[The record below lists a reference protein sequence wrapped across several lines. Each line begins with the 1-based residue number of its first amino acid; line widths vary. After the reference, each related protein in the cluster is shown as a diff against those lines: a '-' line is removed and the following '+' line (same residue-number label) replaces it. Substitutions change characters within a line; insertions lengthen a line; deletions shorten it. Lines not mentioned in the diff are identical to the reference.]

1 MTPGPGWQRAL
12 LSRSPVLCRE
22 HRSTSLRAVP
32 HLSPQA
38 ERWHGRRRADLAVPN
53 LGRHQPLWP
62 DTWHRI
68 WGSKAAPP
76 RSVPWACLLT
86 AASAPSAGLGARAG
100 AIPASHRAGVPS
112 AHCFVWHP
120 ITQDIPRP
128 TAAHSPQH
136 PASHSVPDPRASHI
150 PQHPTAV
157 ANPAAHPAGPAPG
170 LGGPR
175 AAPYVGR
182 GGVRVG
188 GVSRLLP
195 VPQRLAG
202 ARGQRHE
209 SHLAPQP
216 RSDVRALP
224 SSRSPLP
231 EGRGPGA
238 GGTSPA
244 GLLPACPPPPP
255 PPPHWAPGLRSLIYL
270 SARVPVLSLKARLQN
285 GRLLTP

>member
-1 MTPGPGWQRAL
+1 MRPRSCRQSVALGLALPGAAPAGGWWLTPGPGWQRAL

-136 PASHSVPDPRASHI
+136 PASRSIPQRPRPQSIPHPAASHSRGQ
-150 PQHPTAV
+150 PRSPPRRACSRAWGSQGCSLR
-157 ANPAAHPAGPAPG
+157 GP
-170 LGGPR
+170 GGC
-175 AAPYVGR
+175 ACG
-182 GGVRVG
+182 G
-188 GVSRLLP
+188 GVSP
-195 VPQRLAG
+195 PPCPA
-202 ARGQRHE
+202 
-209 SHLAPQP
+209 
-216 RSDVRALP
+216 AL
-224 SSRSPLP
+224 
-231 EGRGPGA
+231 GRGSRA
-238 GGTSPA
+238 TT
-244 GLLPACPPPPP
+244 
-255 PPPHWAPGLRSLIYL
+255 
-270 SARVPVLSLKARLQN
+270 RVPSGPAAPL
-285 GRLLTP
+285 